1 MMNVKIFNHFVDFVS
16 DLQHVFGA
24 RMKSIS
30 MYHVLLTSLQKKH
43 QENEADVKYLEQI
56 DKHVE
61 VLSEFLKSNTD
72 SIFNQKSD
80 LLIQKNLTYSERIFI
95 DFELVLRHSEEKE
108 AIWKHLLYL
117 STLCDPEGKAKNAL
131 NKFLEEDTPE
141 NNMIKNIASKLEQHN
156 FADTIAQSGA
166 SNPMDMMSMLG
177 SSGIMSSLMSSMNPE
192 SMNNIDPK
200 KLIKTMRNMLDT
212 MAKQID
218 EQQ

>member
-1 MMNVKIFNHFVDFVS
+1 MNVKIFNHFVDFVS
-16 DLQHVFGA
+16 DLQHVFGS

-30 MYHVLLTSLQKKH
+30 MYHVLVSSLQKKH
-43 QENEADVKYLEQI
+43 QENETDAKYLEQI
-56 DKHVE
+56 DKHVQ
-61 VLSEFLKSNTD
+61 VLSEFLKSNSE

-80 LLIQKNLTYSERIFI
+80 LLVQKNLTYSERIFI
-95 DFELVLRHSEEKE
+95 DFELVLRHSEEKD

-141 NNMIKNIASKLEQHN
+141 NNMIKNIAAKLEEHK
-156 FADTIAQSGA
+156 FADTIAQTGA

-177 SSGIMSSLMSSMNPE
+177 SSGIMSSLMSSMDPA

-218 EQQ
+218 EQE